1 MAVFLLRCYQLG
13 IKFSDLDDI
22 EEGLV
27 IDMIIE
33 SGNDSYDYP
42 RKATKEDFDNF

>member
-1 MAVFLLRCYQLG
+1 MLRAKQLG
-13 IKFSDLDDI
+13 FSLDELDQV

-33 SGNDSYDYP
+33 SGNDLNSDEYSQV
-42 RKATKEDFDNF
+42 ATQSDFDAF